1 MYIGTFRNY
10 KKHLLNAI
18 ITPFTQF
25 YLIFLIINS
34 LAGVIHGV
42 SVGWM
47 LWKNFEL
54 LTGVLWIIFFSA
66 IYSSNNIN
74 NLLERVSFLLFI
86 FLLCICTYEIYFL
99 LKTHSFLNLLL
110 NVRPELI
117 MPKINPIK
125 LSVFATFI
133 TIYSVIKFKDKKLI
147 WAVFVFYGFLMLL
160 VSKSRTG
167 FLIIVLYFFYEQ
179 LIFSKRFIIRITIIF
194 LIFSISSVFF
204 SSEIANFTS
213 IMRLNDLE
221 TLSAGGGRLSAQDET
236 NQSSWGESLSLAGDN
251 FIIGIGNINTKRF
264 LQSKENSVDNFILQN
279 LIAGGFFGG
288 VLLSFWAFFK
298 FPFSFWSYFKKN
310 KEKYKNFKIR
320 FANLILLIF
329 FVKSFTT
336 NGASF
341 FGFEFLF
348 LGISYTI
355 FDRFKNE

>member
-1 MYIGTFRNY
+1 
-10 KKHLLNAI
+10 L
-18 ITPFTQF
+18 
-25 YLIFLIINS
+25 
-34 LAGVIHGV
+34 
-42 SVGWM
+42 
-47 LWKNFEL
+47 
-54 LTGVLWIIFFSA
+54 
-66 IYSSNNIN
+66 
-74 NLLERVSFLLFI
+74 
-86 FLLCICTYEIYFL
+86 
-99 LKTHSFLNLLL
+99 
-110 NVRPELI
+110 
-117 MPKINPIK
+117 
-125 LSVFATFI
+125 
-133 TIYSVIKFKDKKLI
+133 
-147 WAVFVFYGFLMLL
+147 
-160 VSKSRTG
+160 
-167 FLIIVLYFFYEQ
+167 
-179 LIFSKRFIIRITIIF
+179 
-194 LIFSISSVFF
+194 
-204 SSEIANFTS
+204 
-213 IMRLNDLE
+213 
-221 TLSAGGGRLSAQDET
+221 
-236 NQSSWGESLSLAGDN
+236 GESLSLAGDN